1 MLSLMLLLTTQ
12 AIIIV
17 SGIVM
22 IIVIMEHFF
31 EPFVLKSL
39 STSIPFR
46 FLDVEQA
53 GDELS
58 AARSH
63 YCKLII
69 VESKL
74 AAFDCLVYLGL
85 IGPVEGQIAAQND
98 VHYDT

>member
-22 IIVIMEHFF
+22 IIKMEHFF

-74 AAFDCLVYLGL
+74 AAIDCLVYLGL